1 MPDETPWTVGRLLEW
16 TQKFFEKKGIAQ
28 PRLEAEILLA
38 HALGTERIGLYLAY
52 EREVETNVRARFRK
66 WVQRRAEGE
75 PTRYLVG
82 GCEFM
87 SLAFKVG
94 PGCLIPRAETE
105 LVVEE
110 VMARCGKTR
119 GRAPAA
125 EGASAGPVVRDSLY
139 YRAGAAVAV
148 IDLCTGCGCVAVSVA
163 VHMPESNVVATDLS
177 APALAMA
184 RANAAAHGVAN
195 RVAFLEGDLYE
206 ALEAAGAAP
215 ADFLLANPPYVAEAE
230 WETLQPEIRN
240 HEPREALVAGP
251 EGTEVIERIVRGA
264 PAHLKPGGTLLVEIG
279 ASQGPA
285 VRDLAAGVR
294 GLVDVE
300 IRKDYAGHDR
310 MLVARRAAGG
320 ENQDG

>member
-38 HALGTERIGLYLAY
+38 HALGAERIGLYLAY
-52 EREVETNVRARFRK
+52 EREVEADARARFRE
-66 WVQRRAEGE
+66 WVRRRAEGE

-94 PGCLIPRAETE
+94 PGCLIPRPETE
-105 LVVEE
+105 LLVEE

-119 GRAPAA
+119 GHAPAA
-125 EGASAGPVVRDSLY
+125 EGASAR
-139 YRAGAAVAV
+139 AAVAV

-163 VHMPESNVVATDLS
+163 VHMPESNVVATDIS
-177 APALAMA
+177 ASALAMA
-184 RANAAAHGVAN
+184 RVNAAAHGVAD

-206 ALEAAGAAP
+206 VLEAAGAAP
-215 ADFLLANPPYVAEAE
+215 ADYLVANPPYVAEAE

-251 EGTEVIERIVRGA
+251 EGAEVIERIVQGA
-264 PAHLKPGGTLLVEIG
+264 PAYLKPGGTLLVEIG

-310 MLVARRAAGG
+310 MLVACRAAGG

>member
-52 EREVETNVRARFRK
+52 EQEVETDARARFRE

-87 SLAFKVG
+87 SLAFKIG
-94 PGCLIPRAETE
+94 PGCLIPRPETE
-105 LVVEE
+105 LLVEE
-110 VMARCGKTR
+110 VMARCGKKR
-119 GRAPAA
+119 GCAPAA
-125 EGASAGPVVRDSLY
+125 EGASAAV
-139 YRAGAAVAV
+139 AAVTV

-163 VHMPESNVVATDLS
+163 VHVPESRVMATDLS
-177 APALAMA
+177 SSALAMA
-184 RANAAAHGVAN
+184 RVNAAAHGVAD

-230 WETLQPEIRN
+230 WEALQPEIRN

-264 PAHLKPGGTLLVEIG
+264 PAYLKPGGTLLVEIG

-285 VRDLAAGVR
+285 VRDLAAGVC

-320 ENQDG
+320 EKHDG

>member
-52 EREVETNVRARFRK
+52 ERQVEADARARFRE

-87 SLAFKVG
+87 SLAFKIG
-94 PGCLIPRAETE
+94 PGCLIPRPETE
-105 LVVEE
+105 LLVEE

-119 GRAPAA
+119 GCAPAA
-125 EGASAGPVVRDSLY
+125 EGASA
-139 YRAGAAVAV
+139 AGAAVAV

-163 VHMPESNVVATDLS
+163 VHMPESNVVATDNS
-177 APALAMA
+177 ASALEIA
-184 RANAAAHGVAN
+184 RANAAAHGVAD

-215 ADFLLANPPYVAEAE
+215 ADFLVANPPYVAEAE

-251 EGTEVIERIVRGA
+251 EGTEVIERIVKGA
-264 PAHLKPGGTLLVEIG
+264 PAYLKPAGTLLVEIG

-285 VRDLAAGVR
+285 VQDMAAQVR
-294 GLVDVE
+294 GLEGIE

>member
-28 PRLEAEILLA
+28 PRLDAEILLA

-52 EREVETNVRARFRK
+52 EREVETDARARFRE
-66 WVQRRAEGE
+66 WVQRRADGE

-94 PGCLIPRAETE
+94 PGCLIPRPETE

-119 GRAPAA
+119 GHAPAA
-125 EGASAGPVVRDSLY
+125 EGAS
-139 YRAGAAVAV
+139 AGAAVAV

-163 VHMPESNVVATDLS
+163 VHVPESRVVATDVS

-184 RANAAAHGVAN
+184 RANAAAHGVAD
-195 RVAFLEGDLYE
+195 RVTFLEGDLYE
-206 ALEAAGAAP
+206 ALEAADAAP
-215 ADFLLANPPYVAEAE
+215 ADYLVANPPYVAEAE
-230 WETLQPEIRN
+230 WKTLQPEIRN

-251 EGTEVIERIVRGA
+251 EGTEVIERIVKGA
-264 PAHLKPGGTLLVEIG
+264 PAHLKPGGTLVVEIG
-279 ASQGPA
+279 AGQGPA
-285 VRDLAAGVR
+285 VQDMAARVR
-294 GLVDVE
+294 GIEGIE
-300 IRKDYAGHDR
+300 IRKVYAGHDR
-310 MLVARRAAGG
+310 MLVAHRASG
-320 ENQDG
+320 

>member
-52 EREVETNVRARFRK
+52 EREVEADARARFRE
-66 WVQRRAEGE
+66 WVQRRAGGE

-94 PGCLIPRAETE
+94 PGCLIPRPETE

-110 VMARCGKTR
+110 VMARCGRTR

-125 EGASAGPVVRDSLY
+125 EGAS
-139 YRAGAAVAV
+139 AGAAVAV

-163 VHMPESNVVATDLS
+163 VHVPESRVVAADVS

-184 RANAAAHGVAN
+184 RANAAAHSVGD
-195 RVAFLEGDLYE
+195 RVTFLEGDLYE
-206 ALEAAGAAP
+206 ALEAADAAP

-230 WETLQPEIRN
+230 WKMLQPEIRN

-251 EGTEVIERIVRGA
+251 EGTEVIERIVKGA
-264 PAHLKPGGTLLVEIG
+264 PAHLKPGGTLVVEIG
-279 ASQGPA
+279 AGQGPA
-285 VRDLAAGVR
+285 VQDMAARVR
-294 GLVDVE
+294 GIEGTE

>member
-28 PRLEAEILLA
+28 PRLEAEILLS

-52 EREVETNVRARFRK
+52 EREVETDARARFRE

-82 GCEFM
+82 VCEFM

-94 PGCLIPRAETE
+94 PGCLIPRPETE
-105 LVVEE
+105 LMVEE
-110 VMARCGKTR
+110 VMARRGKKR
-119 GRAPAA
+119 GCAPAA
-125 EGASAGPVVRDSLY
+125 EGAS
-139 YRAGAAVAV
+139 AGAAVAV

-177 APALAMA
+177 SSALEMA
-184 RANAAAHGVAN
+184 RANAAAHGVAD

-206 ALEAAGAAP
+206 ALEAAGAVP
-215 ADFLLANPPYVAEAE
+215 ADFLLANPPYVAETE

-251 EGTEVIERIVRGA
+251 EGTEVIERIVQGA
-264 PAHLKPGGTLLVEIG
+264 PAYLAPGGTLLVEIG

-285 VRDLAAGVR
+285 VRDLAAAER
-294 GLVDVE
+294 GLVDVD

-310 MLVARRAAGG
+310 MLVARRASA
-320 ENQDG
+320 

>member
-16 TQKFFEKKGIAQ
+16 TQKFFEKKGISQ

-52 EREVETNVRARFRK
+52 EREVETDARARFRE
-66 WVQRRAEGE
+66 WVQRRADGE

-87 SLAFKVG
+87 SLAFKVS
-94 PGCLIPRAETE
+94 PGCLIPRPETE

-125 EGASAGPVVRDSLY
+125 EDAS
-139 YRAGAAVAV
+139 AGAAVAV

-163 VHMPESNVVATDLS
+163 VHVPESRVVATDVS

-184 RANAAAHGVAN
+184 RVNAAAHGVAD
-195 RVAFLEGDLYE
+195 RVTFLEGDLYE

-215 ADFLLANPPYVAEAE
+215 ADFLVANPPYVAEAE
-230 WETLQPEIRN
+230 WKTLQPEIRN

-251 EGTEVIERIVRGA
+251 EGTEVIERIVQGA
-264 PAHLKPGGTLLVEIG
+264 PAHLKPEGTLVVEIG
-279 ASQGPA
+279 AGQGPA
-285 VRDLAAGVR
+285 VQNMAAGVC

-310 MLVARRAAGG
+310 MLVAHRASG
-320 ENQDG
+320 

>member
-1 MPDETPWTVGRLLEW
+1 
-16 TQKFFEKKGIAQ
+16 
-28 PRLEAEILLA
+28 
-38 HALGTERIGLYLAY
+38 
-52 EREVETNVRARFRK
+52 
-66 WVQRRAEGE
+66 
-75 PTRYLVG
+75 
-82 GCEFM
+82 M

-94 PGCLIPRAETE
+94 PGCLIPRPETE
-105 LVVEE
+105 LLVEE
-110 VMARCGKTR
+110 VMARRGKKR

-125 EGASAGPVVRDSLY
+125 EGAS
-139 YRAGAAVAV
+139 AGAAVAV

-163 VHMPESNVVATDLS
+163 VHMPESNVVATDIS
-177 APALAMA
+177 ASALAMA
-184 RANAAAHGVAN
+184 RANAAAHGVAD

-264 PAHLKPGGTLLVEIG
+264 PAYLVPGGTLLVEIG
-279 ASQGPA
+279 AGQGAA
-285 VRDLAAGVR
+285 VKEKASAVR
-294 GLVDVE
+294 GLEALEVQ
-300 IRKDYAGHDR
+300 KDYAGRDR

-320 ENQDG
+320 ENHDG

>member
-16 TQKFFEKKGIAQ
+16 TQRFFEKKGIAQ
-28 PRLEAEILLA
+28 PRLEAEVLLA
-38 HALGTERIGLYLAY
+38 HAMGTERIGLYLAY
-52 EREVETNVRARFRK
+52 ERQVETDARARFRE
-66 WVQRRAEGE
+66 WVQRRARGE

-87 SLAFKVG
+87 SLAFRVG
-94 PGCLIPRAETE
+94 PGCLIPRPETE
-105 LVVEE
+105 LLVEE
-110 VMARCGKTR
+110 VMARCGKKR

-125 EGASAGPVVRDSLY
+125 EGGALAGPVGRDSLD

-148 IDLCTGCGCVAVSVA
+148 VDLCTGCGCVAVSVA
-163 VHMPESNVVATDLS
+163 VHVPESKVTATDLAAS
-177 APALAMA
+177 ALAMA
-184 RANAAAHGVAN
+184 RANAAAHGVAD

-206 ALEAAGAAP
+206 ALEAADATP
-215 ADFLLANPPYVAEAE
+215 ADYLLANPPYVAEAE

-264 PAHLKPGGTLLVEIG
+264 PAHLAAGGTLLVEIG
-279 ASQGPA
+279 AGQGPA
-285 VRDLAAGVR
+285 VQKMAAEAC

-310 MLVARRAAGG
+310 MLVARRA
-320 ENQDG
+320 

>member
-1 MPDETPWTVGRLLEW
+1 MSNAAETWTVGRLLEW
-16 TQKFFEKKGIAQ
+16 TQKFFEKKGISQ

-52 EREVETNVRARFRK
+52 ERQVEADARARFRE

-94 PGCLIPRAETE
+94 SGCLIPRPETE

-110 VMARCGKTR
+110 VMAQCGKTR
-119 GRAPAA
+119 GRAPVA
-125 EGASAGPVVRDSLY
+125 EDAS
-139 YRAGAAVAV
+139 AGAAVAV
-148 IDLCTGCGCVAVSVA
+148 VDLCTGCGCVAVSVA
-163 VHMPESNVVATDLS
+163 VHMPQSNVVATDLS

-184 RANAAAHGVAN
+184 RANAVAHGVGD
-195 RVAFLEGDLYE
+195 RVTFLEGDLYD
-206 ALEAAGAAP
+206 ALGAAGALP
-215 ADFLLANPPYVAEAE
+215 VDFLVANPPYVAEAE

-251 EGTEVIERIVRGA
+251 EGTEVIERIVQGA
-264 PAHLKPGGTLLVEIG
+264 PAHLAPGGTLLVEIG
-279 ASQGPA
+279 AGQGPA
-285 VRDLAAGVR
+285 VQNMAAGVC

-310 MLVARRAAGG
+310 MLVARRA
-320 ENQDG
+320 

>member
-52 EREVETNVRARFRK
+52 EREVETDARARFRE
-66 WVQRRAEGE
+66 WVQRRADGE

-87 SLAFKVG
+87 SLAFTVG
-94 PGCLIPRAETE
+94 PGCLIPRPETE
-105 LVVEE
+105 LLVEE

-125 EGASAGPVVRDSLY
+125 EGAS
-139 YRAGAAVAV
+139 AGAAVAV

-163 VHMPESNVVATDLS
+163 VHMPESNVLATDLS
-177 APALAMA
+177 APALAIA
-184 RANAAAHGVAN
+184 RANAAAHGVGE
-195 RVAFLEGDLYE
+195 RVTFIEGDLYD
-206 ALEAAGAAP
+206 ALGAAGALP

-240 HEPREALVAGP
+240 YEPREALVAGP
-251 EGTEVIERIVRGA
+251 EGTEIIERIVRGA
-264 PAHLKPGGTLLVEIG
+264 PAYLVPGGTLLVEIG
-279 ASQGPA
+279 AGQGPA
-285 VRDLAAGVR
+285 VQNMAAGVC

-320 ENQDG
+320 EKHDG

>member
-16 TQKFFEKKGIAQ
+16 TQKFFEKKGISQ
-28 PRLEAEILLA
+28 PRLDAEILLA

-52 EREVETNVRARFRK
+52 EREVETDARARFRE

-94 PGCLIPRAETE
+94 PGCLIPRPETE
-105 LVVEE
+105 LLVEE

-119 GRAPAA
+119 AHAPVAGGAPAD
-125 EGASAGPVVRDSLY
+125 GAIT
-139 YRAGAAVAV
+139 V
-148 IDLCTGCGCVAVSVA
+148 IDLCTGCGCVAVSVG
-163 VHMPESNVVATDLS
+163 VHVPESNVVATDIS
-177 APALAMA
+177 ALALAMA
-184 RANAAAHGVAN
+184 RANAAAHGVAD

-215 ADFLLANPPYVAEAE
+215 ADFLVANPPYVAEAE

-251 EGTEVIERIVRGA
+251 EGTEVIERIVQGA

-285 VRDLAAGVR
+285 VRDLAAGVC

-310 MLVARRAAGG
+310 MLVARRA
-320 ENQDG
+320 

>member
-1 MPDETPWTVGRLLEW
+1 MSNAAETWTVGRLLEW

-52 EREVETNVRARFRK
+52 EREVETDARARFRE
-66 WVQRRAEGE
+66 WVQRRADGE

-94 PGCLIPRAETE
+94 PGCLIPRPETE
-105 LVVEE
+105 LLVEE

-125 EGASAGPVVRDSLY
+125 EGAS
-139 YRAGAAVAV
+139 AGAAVAV

-163 VHMPESNVVATDLS
+163 VHMPESNVLATDLS
-177 APALAMA
+177 APALAIA
-184 RANAAAHGVAN
+184 RANAAAHGVGE
-195 RVAFLEGDLYE
+195 RVTFIEGDLYD
-206 ALEAAGAAP
+206 ALGAAGALP

-240 HEPREALVAGP
+240 YEPREALVAGP
-251 EGTEVIERIVRGA
+251 EGTEIIERIVRGA
-264 PAHLKPGGTLLVEIG
+264 PAYLVPGGTLLVEIG
-279 ASQGPA
+279 AGQGPA
-285 VRDLAAGVR
+285 VQNMAAGVC

-320 ENQDG
+320 EKHDG

>member
-52 EREVETNVRARFRK
+52 EREVETDARARFRE
-66 WVQRRAEGE
+66 WVQRRADGE

-94 PGCLIPRAETE
+94 PGCLIPRPETE
-105 LVVEE
+105 LLVEE
-110 VMARCGKTR
+110 MMARSGKKR
-119 GRAPAA
+119 AHAPVGGGAPAD
-125 EGASAGPVVRDSLY
+125 GAIR
-139 YRAGAAVAV
+139 V

-163 VHMPESNVVATDLS
+163 VHVPASNVVATDRS
-177 APALAMA
+177 APALEMA
-184 RANAAAHGVAN
+184 RANAAAHGVGE
-195 RVAFLEGDLYE
+195 RVTFLNGDLYE
-206 ALEAAGAAP
+206 ALDAAGAAP
-215 ADFLLANPPYVAEAE
+215 ADFLVANPPYVAEAE

-251 EGTEVIERIVRGA
+251 EGTEVIERIVQGA
-264 PAHLKPGGTLLVEIG
+264 PAYLKPEGTLLVEIG
-279 ASQGPA
+279 AGQGPA
-285 VRDLAAGVR
+285 VQNMAAQVR
-294 GLVDVE
+294 GLEGIE